1 VTAFANAILNWFLAS
16 SLAILLCV
24 IAVALV
30 AYCVW
35 DLWGRYKAAVHE
47 AEKARRER

>member
-1 VTAFANAILNWFLAS
+1 MTGNAIVDWFIASALA
-16 SLAILLCV
+16 LLVLV

-35 DLWGRYKAAVHE
+35 DFWGRFVAVRRE
-47 AEKARRER
+47 AEKAKRS

>member
-1 VTAFANAILNWFLAS
+1 VTANVLLNWFLAS
-16 SLAILLCV
+16 ALAILICV

-35 DLWGRYKAAVHE
+35 DLWGRYKAAVRE
-47 AEKARRER
+47 AEKARRGR